1 MQVSYGARIARYE
14 QAYQEAIERGDFSRA
29 RLLAIRCADLLRNMA
44 SENLEFSDYYLEL
57 AAQWEKRAEELK
69 DSPPRQKGTFQISD
83 LISRSTVT
91 WDDVGGLWDAKRI
104 LASAIGLN
112 LARVPGKLEPWKGV
126 LLFGPPGTGKSLL
139 ASAVA
144 GSIGAT
150 FINVSVSNV
159 LSKYFGESSKLAAS
173 VYELARRKSP
183 SIVFIDEFDALAMK
197 RSSLEDAARRVL
209 STFLVEIDGFKR
221 RNSRDRVIT
230 LAATN
235 RPWDL
240 DEAILSRFP
249 LRIYVPLPDER
260 SAVDILR
267 IHLRG
272 FAVRADLRA
281 VARTAVRRLF
291 SGRDLANLARMTV
304 MKMLSEMNPELSN
317 PKLVG
322 SLAGKELTTRPLE
335 MDDFKYG
342 LRKIKSPITQ
352 SLVKKY
358 EKWAEEF
365 GL

>member
-1 MQVSYGARIARYE
+1 MQIPYGARIARYE
-14 QAYQEAIERGDFSRA
+14 RAYEEAIERGDFSRA
-29 RLLAIRCADLLRNMA
+29 RLLAIRCADILRNMA

-57 AAQWEKRAEELK
+57 AAQWEKRAKELK
-69 DSPPRQKGTFQISD
+69 DSSPRQKSGIQPED
-83 LISRSTVT
+83 LISSSSVT
-91 WDDVGGLWDAKRI
+91 WDDIGGLWDAKRV

-112 LARVPGKLEPWKGV
+112 LARVPGKLEPWKGI

-139 ASAVA
+139 ASAIA

-159 LSKYFGESSKLAAS
+159 LSKYFGESSKLASS
-173 VYELARRKSP
+173 VYELARQKSP
-183 SIVFIDEFDALAMK
+183 SLVFIDEFDALAMK

-221 RNSRDRVIT
+221 RNSGDRVIT

-249 LRIYVPLPDER
+249 LRVYVPLPDER
-260 SAVDILR
+260 AAVEILR

-272 FAVRADLRA
+272 FEVRADLQK
-281 VARTAVRRLF
+281 VARAAVRKLF
-291 SGRDLANLARMTV
+291 SGRDLTNLAKMAV

-342 LRKIKSPITQ
+342 LRRIKSPITS
-352 SLVKKY
+352 SLIKKY
-358 EKWAEEF
+358 EEWAEEF
-365 GL
+365 GF